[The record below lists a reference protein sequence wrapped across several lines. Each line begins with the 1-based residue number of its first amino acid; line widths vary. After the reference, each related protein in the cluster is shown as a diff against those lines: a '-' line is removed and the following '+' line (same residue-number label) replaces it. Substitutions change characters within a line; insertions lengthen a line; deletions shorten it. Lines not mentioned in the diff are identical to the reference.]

1 MSFAYDVGRIDGG
14 PEWATKGERFDLTAK
29 AEDPANTTEAQLKTM
44 LQNLLVDRFKL
55 NFHRETRELAGF
67 VLTVA
72 EGGPRFRNTQS
83 NTMKADYGVQ
93 STILSLTNSPPRR
106 DELGA
111 RLTLEARRFSIADL
125 LWELRKEMGP
135 TLDETRLSG
144 LYDLKLTWDAGMSIV
159 GPFKDQL
166 GLQLKPRQLPVE
178 FLVID
183 SVERPT
189 EN

>member
-1 MSFAYDVGRIDGG
+1 M
-14 PEWATKGERFDLTAK
+14 GERFDLTAK

-44 LQNLLVDRFKL
+44 LQNLLVERFKL
-55 NFHRETRELAGF
+55 KFHRETRELAGF

-72 EGGPRFRNTQS
+72 EGGLKFRDTES
-83 NTMKADYGVQ
+83 KTISADYGVE
-93 STILSLTNSPPRR
+93 STIPRPANSPPRR

-125 LWELRKEMGP
+125 LWELRKELGP
-135 TLDETRLSG
+135 TLDETGLAG
-144 LYDLKLTWDAGMSIV
+144 LYDLKLTWDAGMSMV
-159 GPFKDQL
+159 GPFKNQL
-166 GLQLKPRQLPVE
+166 GLQLKPRPHPVE

-183 SVERPT
+183 GAERPT